1 MIDNDCTVLKEVINV
16 QKKIIEQL
24 DTNITKL
31 EYGMKFYVLFAVLLS
46 EEVLIKAENKPI
58 KILKIILQILQYSF

>member
-1 MIDNDCTVLKEVINV
+1 MIDNDCIVLKEVINV

-31 EYGMKFYVLFAVLLS
+31 QYGMKFYVLFAVFLS
-46 EEVLIKAENKPI
+46 KEVLIKAENKPI
-58 KILKIILQILQYSF
+58 KILKIIIQIL

>member
-1 MIDNDCTVLKEVINV
+1 MIDNDCIVLKEVINV

-31 EYGMKFYVLFAVLLS
+31 QYGMKFYVLFAVFLS
-46 EEVLIKAENKPI
+46 KEVLIKAENKPI
-58 KILKIILQILQYSF
+58 KILKIIIQILQYSF